1 MTGATGPTGV
11 GVTGATGVTGPVG
24 PTGPT
29 GTTGGTGVTGA
40 TGPTGVGVT
49 GAIGATGPVGP
60 TGPTGTTGGTGVT
73 GATGPTGAGVTGAT
87 GATGP
92 TGLTGTTGATGATGP
107 GLSGLTQHCILV
119 AGSATTA
126 TNLSGYDMEQQFSM
140 SFPGSVSYQK
150 CDLYFSGQFQGTI
163 EVYLTGGDSGN
174 SADGVVIQRFG
185 IGVTSGGSFRT
196 NATRCVE
203 ALGDTPNEFA
213 ISGVTWDAT
222 NSRYRIQIIHRTT
235 NANTAFLIVRAFA
248 EDATSQTT
256 FNTMGLGAIY
266 TTDTT
271 VWAAQ
276 AGPGPT
282 GPTGPTGLIGPT
294 GPTGAT
300 GPTGV
305 GITGTTGSTG
315 ATGPTALASLV

>member
-1 MTGATGPTGV
+1 
-11 GVTGATGVTGPVG
+11 
-24 PTGPT
+24 
-29 GTTGGTGVTGA
+29 
-40 TGPTGVGVT
+40 
-49 GAIGATGPVGP
+49 
-60 TGPTGTTGGTGVT
+60 
-73 GATGPTGAGVTGAT
+73 
-87 GATGP
+87 
-92 TGLTGTTGATGATGP
+92 
-107 GLSGLTQHCILV
+107 
-119 AGSATTA
+119 
-126 TNLSGYDMEQQFSM
+126 MEQQLSM

-185 IGVTSGGSFRT
+185 IGVTSGGSFWT

-213 ISGVTWDAT
+213 VSGVTWDAT

-271 VWAAQ
+271 VWAAP
-276 AGPGPT
+276 ARDPGPT
-282 GPTGPTGLIGPT
+282 GPQDRLDRSGRQAQQGPPARQVLVSPARQARQGP
-294 GPTGAT
+294 PARQ
-300 GPTGV
+300 
-305 GITGTTGSTG
+305 
-315 ATGPTALASLV
+315 ALASLV